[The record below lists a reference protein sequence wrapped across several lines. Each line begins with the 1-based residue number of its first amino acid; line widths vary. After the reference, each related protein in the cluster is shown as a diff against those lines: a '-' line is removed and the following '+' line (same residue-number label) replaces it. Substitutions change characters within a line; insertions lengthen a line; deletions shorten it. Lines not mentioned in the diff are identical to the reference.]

1 MSCYH
6 YKKHIAIIFKEA
18 NVKERVIRSY
28 ICDFGAC
35 KHFNHFAISHS
46 DWAWISSSKKKSS
59 CNHRYI
65 FSFLSPSADIL
76 KGEQRWQSKCFTVQ
90 VFSGILKGKKSWQ
103 VPMIMMLYS
112 HIKGQ
117 ENYLLFFAIWKLWL
131 LLQQS
136 AWTIPSFFADPIY
149 TPFFTSGLYYLVE
162 PALLSVC
169 TPRTSRLH
177 NLPRQATQ

>member
-18 NVKERVIRSY
+18 NVKERVIRIY

-76 KGEQRWQSKCFTVQ
+76 KGEQRWQVQ
-90 VFSGILKGKKSWQ
+90 V
-103 VPMIMMLYS
+103 LYCS
-112 HIKGQ
+112 SVFWHIKR
-117 ENYLLFFAIWKLWL
+117 EKKLTSSNDNDALFAYKRSRKLSSLFCYLEVMITLT
-131 LLQQS
+131 
-136 AWTIPSFFADPIY
+136 TICMNH
-149 TPFFTSGLYYLVE
+149 PFFFRWSNLYAVLHQWTV
-162 PALLSVC
+162 LSS
-169 TPRTSRLH
+169 RTSFVICLYTK
-177 NLPRQATQ
+177 N